1 MIKIRLHGTPE
12 EIARAKEVI
21 SDNFV
26 ILSISQNYPDRGASV
41 YCRAYLD
48 CVIMNAPDD
57 VTVTQNKMI
66 DHR

>member
-1 MIKIRLHGTPE
+1 MIKIRLHGTLE

-26 ILSISQNYPDRGASV
+26 ILSISGNYPDRGASV
-41 YCRAYLD
+41 YYRAYLD
-48 CVIMNAPDD
+48 CVIKNAPDD

-66 DHR
+66 DHQ

>member
-1 MIKIRLHGTPE
+1 MIRIRLHGTLE

-26 ILSISQNYPDRGASV
+26 ILSISENYPDRGASV
-41 YCRAYLD
+41 YYRAYLD
-48 CVIMNAPDD
+48 CVIMNALDD

-66 DHR
+66 DHQ

>member
-1 MIKIRLHGTPE
+1 MIKIRLHGTLE

-66 DHR
+66 DHQ

>member
-1 MIKIRLHGTPE
+1 MIKIRLHGTLE

-26 ILSISQNYPDRGASV
+26 ILSISGNYPDRGASV
-41 YCRAYLD
+41 YYRAYLD
-48 CVIMNAPDD
+48 CVIKNTPDD

-66 DHR
+66 DYQ

>member
-1 MIKIRLHGTPE
+1 MIRIRLHGTLE

>member
-1 MIKIRLHGTPE
+1 MIRIRLHGTLE

-26 ILSISQNYPDRGASV
+26 ILSISGNYPDRGASV
-41 YCRAYLD
+41 YYRAYLD
-48 CVIMNAPDD
+48 CVIKNAPDD

-66 DHR
+66 DHQ